1 MSPFEEQDT
10 KDRRR
15 GWATTLSVHAVLL
28 VLFAFF
34 GLTYQD
40 PPPEMG
46 IPVNFGYEEDGQGE
60 STSAPAEAATGPT
73 TPSQEVSDAAL
84 TQDLVDAVAV
94 TDKPKDRPKKPV
106 TTPSES
112 EKTQPNEPEKP
123 KVSDALNNRLKGG
136 FSSSST
142 TAGTGSGQGTTL
154 GGGDQG
160 RPTGDA
166 QSNGLGNGG
175 TGNSGDYQLG
185 SRRALKQPKPI
196 YDCEGDGVV
205 VVRIWVNR
213 NGVVQRVEGGIKGST
228 TSQSCLISRA
238 EEAARKTPW
247 EGDPAATEVQIG
259 TITYRF
265 SRQ

>member
-1 MSPFEEQDT
+1 MSQLENHE
-10 KDRRR
+10 KNDRRR

-60 STSAPAEAATGPT
+60 TSAAPAEAVTSPSSSTSEPT
-73 TPSQEVSDAAL
+73 EAAV
-84 TQDLVDAVAV
+84 TQDLVDAMAIPE
-94 TDKPKDRPKKPV
+94 KPKDQPKTETTKPK
-106 TTPSES
+106 ES
-112 EKTQPNEPEKP
+112 EETKPKEPEKP

-136 FSSSST
+136 FSQSSST
-142 TAGTGSGQGTTL
+142 PGTGSGQGNTT

-160 RPTGDA
+160 KPTGDA
-166 QSNGLGNGG
+166 QGNGLGNGG

-185 SRRALKQPKPI
+185 SRRALERPKPI

-205 VVRIWVNR
+205 VVKIWVNR
-213 NGVVQRVEGGIKGST
+213 NGVVQRVEGGVSGST
-228 TSQSCLISRA
+228 TSQSCLIARA
-238 EEAARKTPW
+238 EEAARKTRW
-247 EGDPAATEVQIG
+247 EGDPSATDLQIG
-259 TITYRF
+259 TIKYRF
-265 SRQ
+265 TRQ

>member
-1 MSPFEEQDT
+1 MSQIEEQDK

-46 IPVNFGYEEDGQGE
+46 IPVNFGYEEDGQGDN
-60 STSAPAEAATGPT
+60 TAAPAEAATS
-73 TPSQEVSDAAL
+73 PSAPSPEVPEAAV
-84 TQDLVDAVAV
+84 TQDVVDAVAIP
-94 TDKPKDRPKKPV
+94 DKPKDTPKKPSP
-106 TTPSES
+106 TP
-112 EKTQPNEPEKP
+112 TQTENTKPQEPEKP

-136 FSSSST
+136 FASSSS
-142 TAGTGSGQGTTL
+142 TAGTGSGQGNTT

-160 RPTGDA
+160 KPTGDA

-185 SRRALKQPKPI
+185 SRRALDRPKPI

-213 NGVVQRVEGGIKGST
+213 NGSVQRVEGGIKGST

-238 EEAARKTPW
+238 EEAARKTKW
-247 EGDPAATEVQIG
+247 EGDPSATDLQIG